1 MVVPTFKSEE
11 GTSSSWVKD
20 FNSVRWELVANEI
33 ERQVDVLEEQ
43 CHREETFEE
52 LSWRVIFDDLHPD
65 LLLLAPGRLLEVV
78 RVTEVHVIWP
88 YAAKLVGSPAVII
101 GLDNGIII
109 SQLNNLNSNN
119 AANLHLCRFL
129 NGTVRCQF
137 RGQWQWRQCTQ

>member
-52 LSWRVIFDDLHPD
+52 LSWCFVFNDFHPN
-65 LLLLAPGRLLEVV
+65 LLLLAVGALNEVV
-78 RVTEVHVIWP
+78 
-88 YAAKLVGSPAVII
+88 
-101 GLDNGIII
+101 
-109 SQLNNLNSNN
+109 
-119 AANLHLCRFL
+119 
-129 NGTVRCQF
+129 
-137 RGQWQWRQCTQ
+137 